1 VYAVLFFSTTFNL
14 NSSHYHLLDPSKTIL
29 SLLLEIAFRLP
40 RRMRL
45 HMIIKL
51 LLREFPLTHCILI
64 FMCCDAVFVDAIA
77 MAVFH
82 GLGDV
87 GGVGGFVTV
96 PWLCGFRRMRGDWRG
111 GGSGG
116 RWRCGGG
123 GGCGVVESCSA
134 DGGGCREPRGSW
146 YSMSSGYCEASR
158 GAIRVCS
165 VSRLLT
171 TSIAMR
177 S

>member
-1 VYAVLFFSTTFNL
+1 
-14 NSSHYHLLDPSKTIL
+14 
-29 SLLLEIAFRLP
+29 
-40 RRMRL
+40 MR
-45 HMIIKL
+45 
-51 LLREFPLTHCILI
+51 
-64 FMCCDAVFVDAIA
+64 CDAVFIDAIA

-82 GLGDV
+82 GLGNV

-96 PWLCGFRRMRGDWRG
+96 PWLCGFRRMRGGRRD

-116 RWRCGGG
+116 RWRGGGG

-134 DGGGCREPRGSW
+134 DGGGCGEPRSSW
-146 YSMSSGYCEASR
+146 YGMPCGYCEASC
-158 GAIRVCS
+158 GAMRVCG

-177 S
+177 F